1 MKILKIGKYWFL
13 ENDELGF
20 VRENSTQSN
29 IQWTKDFAKAKSF
42 DTAGEAQKFGEIK
55 IFIL

>member
-1 MKILKIGKYWFL
+1 L